1 MAFVK
6 IGLVRNQLLCNI
18 ARVRRVRRRTLYL
31 GTDRKWIMLKKRMR
45 QLITLCIA
53 LAMLCSGMYFEKL
66 KVDSQFVA
74 CNFPDN
80 PAVIRAAEPTAVV
93 AYYRKLSQEYRSVA
107 NTTDISTERKNRLE
121 SIELLLLLLVAGLL
135 SLCVW
140 LAFLRIYQ
148 RHCHAVYSRFFII
161 SYIHNRDGK
170 KRVLAL

>member
-1 MAFVK
+1 M
-6 IGLVRNQLLCNI
+6 LSLTSPLSS
-18 ARVRRVRRRTLYL
+18 
-31 GTDRKWIMLKKRMR
+31 DRKWIMLKKRVK

-53 LAMLCSGMYFEKL
+53 FAMLFSGMYFEKL

-93 AYYRKLSQEYRSVA
+93 AHYRKLSQEYRSVA
-107 NTTDISTERKNRLE
+107 DTMDISTERKNRLE
-121 SIELLLLLLVAGLL
+121 SVELLLLLLVAGLL

-148 RHCHAVYSRFFII
+148 RHCHAAYSSFFII

-170 KRVLAL
+170 KRALAC

>member
-1 MAFVK
+1 MVFVR
-6 IGLVRNQLLCNI
+6 IRLVSVILDQSFFNSLLGL
-18 ARVRRVRRRTLYL
+18 
-31 GTDRKWIMLKKRMR
+31 DRKWIMLKKRGK

-53 LAMLCSGMYFEKL
+53 FAMLFSGMYFEKL

-93 AYYRKLSQEYRSVA
+93 AHYRKLSQEYRSVA
-107 NTTDISTERKNRLE
+107 DTMDISTERKNRLE
-121 SIELLLLLLVAGLL
+121 SVELLLLLLVAGLL

-140 LAFLRIYQ
+140 LAFLRGYQ
-148 RHCHAVYSRFFII
+148 RHCHAAYSSFFII

-170 KRVLAL
+170 KRALVC

>member
-1 MAFVK
+1 
-6 IGLVRNQLLCNI
+6 
-18 ARVRRVRRRTLYL
+18 
-31 GTDRKWIMLKKRMR
+31 MLKKRVK

-53 LAMLCSGMYFEKL
+53 FAMLFSGMYFEKL

-107 NTTDISTERKNRLE
+107 DTMDISTERKNRLE
-121 SIELLLLLLVAGLL
+121 SVELLLFLLVAGLL

-148 RHCHAVYSRFFII
+148 RHCHAAYSSFFII

-170 KRVLAL
+170 KRALAC

>member
-1 MAFVK
+1 MVFVR
-6 IGLVRNQLLCNI
+6 IRLVSVILDQSFFNSLLGL
-18 ARVRRVRRRTLYL
+18 
-31 GTDRKWIMLKKRMR
+31 DRKWIMLKKRGK

-53 LAMLCSGMYFEKL
+53 FAMLFSGMYFEKL

-93 AYYRKLSQEYRSVA
+93 AHYRKLSQEYRSVA
-107 NTTDISTERKNRLE
+107 DTMDISTERKNRLE
-121 SIELLLLLLVAGLL
+121 SVELLLLLLVAGRL

-148 RHCHAVYSRFFII
+148 RHCHAAYSSFFII

-170 KRVLAL
+170 KRALAC

>member
-1 MAFVK
+1 MVFVK
-6 IGLVRNQLLCNI
+6 IRLVSVILDQSFFNSLLGL
-18 ARVRRVRRRTLYL
+18 
-31 GTDRKWIMLKKRMR
+31 DRKWIMLKKRGK

-53 LAMLCSGMYFEKL
+53 FAMLFSGMYFEKL
-66 KVDSQFVA
+66 KVDSQFVV

-93 AYYRKLSQEYRSVA
+93 AHYRKLSQEYRSVA
-107 NTTDISTERKNRLE
+107 DTMDISTERKNRLE
-121 SIELLLLLLVAGLL
+121 SVELLLLLLVAGRL

-148 RHCHAVYSRFFII
+148 RHCHAAYSSFFII

-170 KRVLAL
+170 KRALAC

>member
-1 MAFVK
+1 MFFVR
-6 IGLVRNQLLCNI
+6 IRLVSVILDQSFFNSLLGL
-18 ARVRRVRRRTLYL
+18 
-31 GTDRKWIMLKKRMR
+31 DRKWIMLKKRGK

-53 LAMLCSGMYFEKL
+53 FAMLFSGMYFEKL
-66 KVDSQFVA
+66 KVDSQFVV

-93 AYYRKLSQEYRSVA
+93 AHYRKLSQEYRSVA
-107 NTTDISTERKNRLE
+107 DTMDISTERKNRLE
-121 SIELLLLLLVAGLL
+121 SVELLLLLLVAGRL

-148 RHCHAVYSRFFII
+148 RHCHAAYSSFFII

-170 KRVLAL
+170 KRALAC

>member
-1 MAFVK
+1 MVFVR
-6 IGLVRNQLLCNI
+6 IRLVSVILDQSFFNSLLGL
-18 ARVRRVRRRTLYL
+18 
-31 GTDRKWIMLKKRMR
+31 DRKWIMLKKRGK

-53 LAMLCSGMYFEKL
+53 FAMLFSGMYFEKL
-66 KVDSQFVA
+66 KVDSQFVV

-93 AYYRKLSQEYRSVA
+93 AHYRKLSQEYRSVA
-107 NTTDISTERKNRLE
+107 DTMDISTERKNRLE
-121 SIELLLLLLVAGLL
+121 SVELLLLLLVAGRL

-148 RHCHAVYSRFFII
+148 RHCHAAYSSFFII

-170 KRVLAL
+170 KRALAC